1 MPLTRALTG
10 LRLKPGYNVCESAC
24 ILARCAYRDVMELQ
38 AELLSASISD
48 VPDLH
53 SMVTV
58 ASCCVCVRGSCEN
71 VSRTDEPFCLNGRN
85 NSKSST
91 NNGHAPRGA
100 IVFNVCGYA
109 ILSHIGVLLN
119 SRALRVT
126 SQQQVRAR
134 FHNFGRS
141 REVTDHS

>member
-1 MPLTRALTG
+1 
-10 LRLKPGYNVCESAC
+10 
-24 ILARCAYRDVMELQ
+24 MELQ